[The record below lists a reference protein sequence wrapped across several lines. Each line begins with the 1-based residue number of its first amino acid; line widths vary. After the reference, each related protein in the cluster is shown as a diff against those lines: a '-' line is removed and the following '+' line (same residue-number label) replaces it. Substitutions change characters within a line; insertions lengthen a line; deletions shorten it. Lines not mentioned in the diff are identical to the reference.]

1 MTQWIKVTDHMP
13 ELNDKGQSEIVLAVG
28 PKKVI
33 LQNFTI
39 HNEWQFPMKITHWMP
54 LPELPKDLE

>member
-1 MTQWIKVTDHMP
+1 MP

-33 LQNFTI
+33 FQNFTVDGK
-39 HNEWQFPMKITHWMP
+39 WKLPMEVTHWMP
-54 LPELPKDLE
+54 LPELPEEYL